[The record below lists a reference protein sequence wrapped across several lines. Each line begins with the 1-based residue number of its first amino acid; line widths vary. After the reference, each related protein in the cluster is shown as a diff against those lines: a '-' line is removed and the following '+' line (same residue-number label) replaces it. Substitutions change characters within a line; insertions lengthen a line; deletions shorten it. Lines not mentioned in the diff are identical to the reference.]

1 MFKCRFYYQGY
12 SRSEGEG
19 GEEML
24 IAQGSPQW
32 CVRYSPQQAGMY
44 AVEVIVTDSSGTR
57 MLQNATFTTTQVC

>member
-1 MFKCRFYYQGY
+1 
-12 SRSEGEG
+12 
-19 GEEML
+19 ML

-32 CVRYSPQQAGMY
+32 CVRYSPQQAGVY